1 MLHGYHKADL
11 ILLLVTLIAGLG
23 WIFSTEALVGLKP
36 LTFMGPR
43 FLLAGIVL
51 SFFSLKEFKLI
62 LKDQLKAALT
72 VSLVFSLNMVL
83 WIEGLYWS
91 QHLGIGAFIYSL
103 GVMLAPLLALLFGDR
118 PELRVWI
125 ALPIGMLGLYFLSA
139 EGEFNLGFGEFLFIC
154 AAFSMALYI
163 NVTTKVAASISP
175 LVLTT
180 IQLCTVGVTLLFL
193 AFFFEGIEWTKDPLI
208 WWWFGSSVLIATS
221 LRFLLQ
227 IWAHGLAPTSQTAI
241 LLNLEPVWVAIF
253 AVGWFGESMSV
264 FQVLGCTLIF
274 TSVLITRL
282 RSLIKFLRGF

>member
-1 MLHGYHKADL
+1 
-11 ILLLVTLIAGLG
+11 
-23 WIFSTEALVGLKP
+23 
-36 LTFMGPR
+36 MGSR

-51 SFFSLKEFKLI
+51 SFFSLKKIKLI
-62 LKDQLKAALT
+62 SKDQLKAALT
-72 VSLVFSLNMVL
+72 VSLVISLNMVL

-118 PELRVWI
+118 PGIRVWV
-125 ALPIGMLGLYFLSA
+125 ASPVGMLGLYFLSA
-139 EGEFNLGFGEFLFIC
+139 DGELSFGFGEFLFIC

-163 NVTTKVAASISP
+163 NVTIKVSASISP
-175 LVLTT
+175 LVLST
-180 IQLCTVGVTLLFL
+180 IQFWIVGVILLIV
-193 AFFFEGIEWTKDPLI
+193 AFFIEGVEWTEDSLV
-208 WWWFGSSVLIATS
+208 WWWFGASVLIATC

-227 IWAHGLAPTSQTAI
+227 LWAHGLAPTSHTAI

-264 FQVLGCTLIF
+264 IQVLGCALIF

-282 RSLIKFLRGF
+282 RSLIKF